1 MTGGVKTGSVPL
13 SWEIAFVLPPL
24 IDGGELGGQQLPV
37 NIIITNISMIV
48 QLQKV
53 LQKLSFV
60 YIHRSLIIKVS
71 PLYDSHKSIVPSQLD
86 MRLST

>member
-48 QLQKV
+48 QLQKG
-53 LQKLSFV
+53 LQKLTFV
-60 YIHRSLIIKVS
+60 PDNRNITV
-71 PLYDSHKSIVPSQLD
+71 V
-86 MRLST
+86 